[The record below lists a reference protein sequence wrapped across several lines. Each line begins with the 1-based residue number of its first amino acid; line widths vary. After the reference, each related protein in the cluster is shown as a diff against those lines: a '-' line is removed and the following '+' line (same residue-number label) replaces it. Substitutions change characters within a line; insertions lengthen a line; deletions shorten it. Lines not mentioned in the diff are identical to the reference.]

1 MSARRKRAYSQ
12 EETRDTTA
20 WMVTFSDLI
29 TLLITFFV
37 LLLSMSSMDTK
48 KLKEMFGSLQGALGV
63 LEYGKNT
70 EINANPI
77 VSLSGFEESEV
88 AKAAHTLQ
96 DMMAQQ
102 RRGSGFSLSGV
113 EVFADARGLIVR
125 LPNKILF
132 KSGSTALSP
141 SVLPFL
147 DDIAGFLART
157 GYLVRVEGH
166 TDNVA
171 LSSSVSNWELS
182 MNRAIKVLRY
192 LIDKGQLSPRGFSA
206 VGYAD
211 QKPIAPNDSE
221 EGRAKNRR
229 AELIITKTKR

>member
-12 EETRDTTA
+12 EETNNTTG

-37 LLLSMSSMDTK
+37 LLLSMSSMDSK

-63 LEYGKNT
+63 LEYGKNIELST
-70 EINANPI
+70 NPLSS
-77 VSLSGFEESEV
+77 VSGFEEGEV
-88 AKAAHTLQ
+88 AKAAHKLQ
-96 DMMAQQ
+96 DMMAQES
-102 RRGSGFSLSGV
+102 RDSRFSLSGV
-113 EVFADARGLIVR
+113 EIFADARGLIVR

-132 KSGSTALSP
+132 ESGSTALSP

-147 DDIAGFLART
+147 DNIADFLAT
-157 GYLVRVEGH
+157 TKYLVRVEGH

-171 LSSSVSNWELS
+171 LSSSASNWELS

-192 LIDKGQLSPRGFSA
+192 LIDKGRLSPRGFSA

-221 EGRAKNRR
+221 EGRARNRR
-229 AELIITKTKR
+229 AELIITKTK